1 MTTKTKKK
9 EQHFYSADRERKN
22 DGSADINASSRR
34 YGAALESGQR
44 GEKESEEDQWMQGTM
59 SERDAENHRRR
70 MKVREL
76 EI

>member
-44 GEKESEEDQWMQGTM
+44 GEKESEEDQ
-59 SERDAENHRRR
+59 
-70 MKVREL
+70 
-76 EI
+76 